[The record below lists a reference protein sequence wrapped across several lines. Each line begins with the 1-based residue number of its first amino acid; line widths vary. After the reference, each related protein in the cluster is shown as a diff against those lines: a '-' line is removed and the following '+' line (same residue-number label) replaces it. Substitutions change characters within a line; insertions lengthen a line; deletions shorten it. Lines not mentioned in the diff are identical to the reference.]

1 MWYIIASIIIFV
13 ALFAVVLIQ
22 KHQIEQLTKI
32 NHQYHNIS
40 KDIIKTA
47 SKTNNDCLTL
57 INRLKTKIV
66 SCENCIYYIKDD
78 NDSTKGRCAKF
89 SYDSVQKDE
98 FCSRAI
104 KRAANKNHNS
114 DSNEN
119 K

>member
-1 MWYIIASIIIFV
+1 MGYIIASIIIFV
-13 ALFAVVLIQ
+13 ALFAAVLIQ
-22 KHQIEQLTKI
+22 KHQIDRLIKI

-40 KDIIKTA
+40 KDIITTA

-66 SCENCIYYIKDD
+66 TCENCIYYIKDE
-78 NDSTKGRCAKF
+78 DSTKGHCIRF
-89 SYDSVQKDE
+89 SDDIVRKDE
-98 FCSRAI
+98 FCSRAV